1 MIAYNDAQ
9 IQESP
14 LVGISRK
21 KATLITQ
28 QGSEIILQA
37 DSANSVKV
45 VIPEKA
51 ISSEATIVLQVS
63 MTPSPAVLNVNLGR
77 FQERQGSRALA
88 MLPKDATAMSDA
100 VKRKIHKGEI
110 TLLEDDSFCSIS
122 HFVLSSDPVDSDG
135 TETVVSPYI
144 TITSSRCAE
153 FSQPA
158 RLELPHCVESLDKGV
173 QVNVKSQKLSSD
185 GCSLTPWD
193 KVPDEDVEYDAETV
207 TVQMDRVED
216 AVGVV
221 AVAKSTSGEPVSK
234 KVQLQILGNPQL
246 KKKTEVYAVLSTN
259 AYTADGFEKLVRN
272 KFFSEIQNLKE
283 WMSLPE
289 EIVCSVVDIDVGMCA
304 EKPSF
309 FSPKNKLVNESFLTS
324 SDALHRVRFLL
335 QCTAKPIESIACQ
348 CFLKHGDCEENI
360 PFATPEP
367 AMSVKRRLEDEE
379 KPSGKRM

>member
-1 MIAYNDAQ
+1 MIGYNDAQ

-45 VIPEKA
+45 VIPKKA

-63 MTPSPAVLNVNLGR
+63 MTPSPAVLNVNLGH

-88 MLPKDATAMSDA
+88 MLPKDAKAMSDA
-100 VKRKIHKGEI
+100 VERKIHKKEI
-110 TLLEDDSFCSIS
+110 ALLEDDSFCSIS

-207 TVQMDRVED
+207 TVQMDR
-216 AVGVV
+216 
-221 AVAKSTSGEPVSK
+221 
-234 KVQLQILGNPQL
+234 
-246 KKKTEVYAVLSTN
+246 
-259 AYTADGFEKLVRN
+259 
-272 KFFSEIQNLKE
+272 
-283 WMSLPE
+283 
-289 EIVCSVVDIDVGMCA
+289 
-304 EKPSF
+304 
-309 FSPKNKLVNESFLTS
+309 
-324 SDALHRVRFLL
+324 
-335 QCTAKPIESIACQ
+335 
-348 CFLKHGDCEENI
+348 
-360 PFATPEP
+360 
-367 AMSVKRRLEDEE
+367 
-379 KPSGKRM
+379 